1 MGYDTMHL
9 KIMPWI
15 FPDERNVS
23 SFRHTA
29 PALCGFFSVTEF
41 PCLSHLTKSFCEAA
55 PGNKQWEIQTHI
67 SSRIGCHRQ
76 KRR

>member
-29 PALCGFFSVTEF
+29 PALCGFFLSQSSLPVTF
-41 PCLSHLTKSFCEAA
+41 NQVLL
-55 PGNKQWEIQTHI
+55 
-67 SSRIGCHRQ
+67 
-76 KRR
+76 